1 MSGFFIA
8 GVCLLG
14 LVAQSA
20 LPLSVELPSELLIV
34 VEVATPLSSKTG
46 INDQYFQIR
55 LAEDVVIDGRVVV
68 PAGTTG
74 QGQIV
79 HAAKARAM
87 GKAGELILAAR
98 RIDCGTVSIPLR
110 AFRLSGT
117 GVSNTGGAMVA
128 SMAVPFAGVLVS
140 GGNLEVPVGQRATAK
155 VAAATK
161 VPVGCS
167 VL

>member
-1 MSGFFIA
+1 MFGADIA
-8 GVCLLG
+8 GVWLLG
-14 LVAQSA
+14 MVAQGA
-20 LPLSVELPSELLIV
+20 VPATIELPSELPIV
-34 VEVATPLSSKTG
+34 VEIATPLSSKTG
-46 INDQYFQIR
+46 VNDQYFAIR

-98 RIDCGTVSIPLR
+98 RIDCGSVAIPLR
-110 AFRLSGT
+110 TLRLSGT
-117 GVSNTGGAMVA
+117 GVSNVGGAMVA
-128 SMAVPFAGVLVS
+128 SLAVPFAGVLVS

-155 VAAATK
+155 VAAATTI
-161 VPVGCS
+161 PVGCS
-167 VL
+167 VS